1 MASSNLVSTTAPARR
16 PPEGDAADFNADFGL
31 SEHWGERVIT
41 TVAAALAITIVGAVA
56 LLMGMT

>member
-1 MASSNLVSTTAPARR
+1 MASNNLASNKAPARR
-16 PPEGDAADFNADFGL
+16 PSEAEAADFNADFGL

-56 LLMGMT
+56 LLMGMS

>member
-1 MASSNLVSTTAPARR
+1 MASTTTPARR
-16 PPEGDAADFNADFGL
+16 PSEADATDFNADFGL

-41 TVAAALAITIVGAVA
+41 VVAAVLAITIVGAVA

>member
-1 MASSNLVSTTAPARR
+1 MVSNNAPAER
-16 PPEGDAADFNADFGL
+16 PSETDAADFYADFGL

-41 TVAAALAITIVGAVA
+41 TVAAMLAITIVGAVA

>member
-1 MASSNLVSTTAPARR
+1 MASSNAPAGR
-16 PPEGDAADFNADFGL
+16 PSEADATDFNADFGL

-41 TVAAALAITIVGAVA
+41 AVAAALAITIVGAVA